1 MANNIVKYVLD
12 LETKQ
17 AQKNLK
23 KLSGEA
29 QTFGPKAKKSTSE
42 ANAGFKTLAKS
53 LVSVKSAM
61 TGFVGVLR
69 SAINF
74 SFNFTKEAVD
84 AINRLND
91 LSTASNLSAA
101 TIQAV
106 SLAFEASG
114 QSSRQ
119 ADTFIKKFP
128 QRLADIRKEGTD
140 SNLILKKM
148 GIEIGNAADGYRSS
162 DKVFKDIIATLQ
174 NMEDAELRTAAAQ
187 RIFKR
192 DVGNLL
198 VALGNTGPIENFIEF
213 TKKFGVDTETS
224 AKNAA
229 EFQQKIAAL
238 SLVFAFARDRII
250 NTTQGYEFFNKALS
264 STIGTV
270 VFVAEMIRLFT
281 KEIRLMGFVIKEL
294 IVNRLGFFVEGLKII
309 GKIAPKVADDFGNL
323 IQSITKVPS
332 GTGIFQNTTVRIE
345 QAKKMA
351 IEAQSA
357 ILGFNRGIEDTGK
370 KGNTANRALGELKEL
385 FEKLDNTKTEN
396 VETDKK
402 STKQIDKLNKARE
415 REQKKLTDLINNYND
430 QIVTLKQAEKAVIK
444 LNRSFDALKM
454 PKDELDAFSQKLKL
468 IADQNFIKKIDD
480 DIKQAFA
487 DIDQIQI
494 DIKAGTSSM
503 RNSLMNEAFKF
514 GNALAGAIAGQA
526 EGMAVLAEKFTSS
539 LGLGEGLGSN
549 IVGSMGM
556 ISGLG
561 QGFMQAGERAV
572 QEKEEELGRPLT
584 AKEQKAIMKQA
595 SLEDARLRVENF
607 VEGFAYFIELLPE
620 ILINVLPGAIA
631 RGIVG
636 LLRAI
641 FNLPQNITNSIARW
655 WASQKDNWTEG
666 LGNFFQGVGDTFV
679 EGVTLGFAD
688 TETFDGTYRSGGKI
702 KSGRS
707 GLKFTGPQKQGMALL
722 HENEFVVPASGQ
734 KPQTVA
740 RQMHQGNGITINV
753 SGMIVESNA
762 VDQIVREIERRYSTF
777 GTSTSALFGG

>member
-1 MANNIVKYVLD
+1 KGMDIFGKPVQLVKF
-12 LETKQ
+12 ETK
-17 AQKNLK
+17 L
-23 KLSGEA
+23 
-29 QTFGPKAKKSTSE
+29 T
-42 ANAGFKTLAKS
+42 
-53 LVSVKSAM
+53 M
-61 TGFVGVLR
+61 
-69 SAINF
+69 
-74 SFNFTKEAVD
+74 
-84 AINRLND
+84 
-91 LSTASNLSAA
+91 
-101 TIQAV
+101 
-106 SLAFEASG
+106 
-114 QSSRQ
+114 
-119 ADTFIKKFP
+119 
-128 QRLADIRKEGTD
+128 
-140 SNLILKKM
+140 
-148 GIEIGNAADGYRSS
+148 
-162 DKVFKDIIATLQ
+162 
-174 NMEDAELRTAAAQ
+174 
-187 RIFKR
+187 
-192 DVGNLL
+192 
-198 VALGNTGPIENFIEF
+198 
-213 TKKFGVDTETS
+213 

-229 EFQQKIAAL
+229 LKAVESLDALNDVTQKNDNVTKRAQQAL
-238 SLVFAFARDRII
+238 KNKNKTNEEGNKTNKKA
-250 NTTQGYEFFNKALS
+250 TQE
-264 STIGTV
+264 
-270 VFVAEMIRLFT
+270 
-281 KEIRLMGFVIKEL
+281 
-294 IVNRLGFFVEGLKII
+294 
-309 GKIAPKVADDFGNL
+309 
-323 IQSITKVPS
+323 
-332 GTGIFQNTTVRIE
+332 
-345 QAKKMA
+345 
-351 IEAQSA
+351 
-357 ILGFNRGIEDTGK
+357 
-370 KGNTANRALGELKEL
+370 
-385 FEKLDNTKTEN
+385 
-396 VETDKK
+396 
-402 STKQIDKLNKARE
+402 IDKLNKARE

-549 IVGSMGM
+549 IVGSIGM
-556 ISGLG
+556 FSGLG

-584 AKEQKAIMKQA
+584 AVEQKAIMKQA

-655 WASQKDNWTEG
+655 WASQAGSAGEGIGNFLQGALDTTVEG
-666 LGNFFQGVGDTFV
+666 LS
-679 EGVTLGFAD
+679 LGFID
-688 TETFDGTYRSGGKI
+688 TETYDGSYLRSGGRI

-740 RQMHQGNGITINV
+740 RQMRQGNGITINV